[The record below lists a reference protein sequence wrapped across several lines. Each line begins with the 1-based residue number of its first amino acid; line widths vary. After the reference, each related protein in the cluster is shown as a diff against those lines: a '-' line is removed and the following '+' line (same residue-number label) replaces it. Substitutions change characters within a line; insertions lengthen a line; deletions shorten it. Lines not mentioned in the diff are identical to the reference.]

1 MYLGAAF
8 AEQHC
13 CALQASARAS
23 RDRAPG
29 VVEML
34 AGDAPDVLKASLKQ
48 LRNKSLKTRTGIL
61 HLLKELLATLPDG
74 QIRDTDQLLP
84 GVLAAIDVSV
94 SGWSRSHPFG
104 HFTTEWRACSSI
116 CRLLCSQLRR
126 LISYC
131 MHQECYESGNSMVS
145 LLTLAVR
152 FTGSEQQQLAATHPG
167 PAVPGGRPHKQ
178 QPCDVAEACERHGR
192 TCCGSGR

>member
-1 MYLGAAF
+1 MEAAY

-34 AGDAPDVLKASLKQ
+34 AGDAPDILKASLKQ

-61 HLLKELLATLPDG
+61 HLLKDLLATLPDG

-84 GVLAAIDVSV
+84 GVIAAIHVSV
-94 SGWSRSHPFG
+94 SGWSRSLPFG
-104 HFTTEWRACSSI
+104 YNPSQPESRACCSI
-116 CRLLCSQLRR
+116 CRLLSFHNC
-126 LISYC
+126 
-131 MHQECYESGNSMVS
+131 
-145 LLTLAVR
+145 A
-152 FTGSEQQQLAATHPG
+152 
-167 PAVPGGRPHKQ
+167 
-178 QPCDVAEACERHGR
+178 D
-192 TCCGSGR
+192 

>member
-1 MYLGAAF
+1 MGAAY

-34 AGDAPDVLKASLKQ
+34 AGDAPDILKASLKQ

-61 HLLKELLATLPDG
+61 HLLKDLLATLPDG

-84 GVLAAIDVSV
+84 GVIAAINV
-94 SGWSRSHPFG
+94 SGWSRSLPFC
-104 HFTTEWRACSSI
+104 HNASQPDSRDCCLFTTAQTNTP
-116 CRLLCSQLRR
+116 LL
-126 LISYC
+126 
-131 MHQECYESGNSMVS
+131 
-145 LLTLAVR
+145 A
-152 FTGSEQQQLAATHPG
+152 
-167 PAVPGGRPHKQ
+167 PAVL
-178 QPCDVAEACERHGR
+178 
-192 TCCGSGR
+192 